1 MERKYTAMSMP
12 LNTGSDSALGEVG
25 AELIGI

>member
-12 LNTGSDSALGEVG
+12 LNTGSDSALGEGG
-25 AELIGI
+25 AEPIGI